1 MLQAASLQAVAHG
14 SDSVL
19 YFQMRQSRGASEKF
33 HGAVIDHYGGSDTRV
48 FREVTK
54 VGAALEKLQEVNGSQ
69 NPAEA
74 AVIYDVENRWAVEDA
89 AGPRNA
95 GVFYKETVEKPY
107 QAFRKLGINVD
118 VIDET
123 CSLDGYRVVAAPMVY
138 LLREGWTEKV
148 RNFVKNGGIFLLT
161 YWSGIVDETDLCYLG
176 GTPHDLM
183 DVMGF
188 RSMEIDG
195 LYDGEWNEGI
205 PEPENPLHLERA
217 YRCSHLCELVQPSTA
232 EVVMT
237 YGKDFYD
244 GMPAMTRNVYGKGK
258 AYAVCADFEQGL
270 YDEVC
275 RKLAEEAGVERIV
288 EEVPEGV
295 EVTMREQKDGT
306 RYVFVQN
313 FSREAVEVKLPIE
326 RYPVWQGTYDGTIGS
341 WKTIVL
347 KGR

>member
-1 MLQAASLQAVAHG
+1 
-14 SDSVL
+14 
-19 YFQMRQSRGASEKF
+19 
-33 HGAVIDHYGGSDTRV
+33 
-48 FREVTK
+48 
-54 VGAALEKLQEVNGSQ
+54 
-69 NPAEA
+69 
-74 AVIYDVENRWAVEDA
+74 
-89 AGPRNA
+89 
-95 GVFYKETVEKPY
+95 
-107 QAFRKLGINVD
+107 
-118 VIDET
+118 
-123 CSLDGYRVVAAPMVY
+123 
-138 LLREGWTEKV
+138 
-148 RNFVKNGGIFLLT
+148 
-161 YWSGIVDETDLCYLG
+161 
-176 GTPHDLM
+176 M

-232 EVVMT
+232 EVLMT

-313 FSREAVEVKLPIE
+313 FNREAVAVKLPIE

>member
-1 MLQAASLQAVAHG
+1 
-14 SDSVL
+14 
-19 YFQMRQSRGASEKF
+19 
-33 HGAVIDHYGGSDTRV
+33 
-48 FREVTK
+48 
-54 VGAALEKLQEVNGSQ
+54 
-69 NPAEA
+69 
-74 AVIYDVENRWAVEDA
+74 
-89 AGPRNA
+89 
-95 GVFYKETVEKPY
+95 
-107 QAFRKLGINVD
+107 
-118 VIDET
+118 
-123 CSLDGYRVVAAPMVY
+123 
-138 LLREGWTEKV
+138 
-148 RNFVKNGGIFLLT
+148 
-161 YWSGIVDETDLCYLG
+161 
-176 GTPHDLM
+176 M

-295 EVTMREQKDGT
+295 EVTVREQKDGT

-313 FSREAVEVKLPIE
+313 FNREAVEVKLPIE

-341 WKTIVL
+341 WNTDCAERKIEEKKSLLRKTGMGCFSTDFFRSCICGSVFFL
-347 KGR
+347 RQLFLIRLAPVPHRIHDRVEAEAEFRQGIFDTRRYLGVNFTVDQTALFHLAELGS

>member
-1 MLQAASLQAVAHG
+1 ML
-14 SDSVL
+14 
-19 YFQMRQSRGASEKF
+19 
-33 HGAVIDHYGGSDTRV
+33 
-48 FREVTK
+48 FR
-54 VGAALEKLQEVNGSQ
+54 
-69 NPAEA
+69 
-74 AVIYDVENRWAVEDA
+74 
-89 AGPRNA
+89 
-95 GVFYKETVEKPY
+95 
-107 QAFRKLGINVD
+107 
-118 VIDET
+118 
-123 CSLDGYRVVAAPMVY
+123 
-138 LLREGWTEKV
+138 
-148 RNFVKNGGIFLLT
+148 
-161 YWSGIVDETDLCYLG
+161 
-176 GTPHDLM
+176 
-183 DVMGF
+183 
-188 RSMEIDG
+188 
-195 LYDGEWNEGI
+195 
-205 PEPENPLHLERA
+205 
-217 YRCSHLCELVQPSTA
+217 SHLCELVQPSTA

-295 EVTMREQKDGT
+295 EVTMRKQKDGT

-313 FSREAVEVKLPIE
+313 FNREAVAVKLPIE